1 MSSETP
7 AAPSGQTSPTPGA
20 FSTLALAPAVL
31 DNLQQLGYLQMTPI
45 QAASLPLALQ
55 GKDLIAQA
63 STGSGKTAAFGLPLI
78 AQINPRWFAIQGLVL
93 CPTRELADQVAT
105 EIRRLARAQD
115 NFKVV
120 TVYGGVP
127 SRNQIASLEN
137 GAHVVVGTPGRVTDL
152 MGRGVL
158 DIGQLKVL
166 VLDEA
171 DRMLDMGFLPD
182 METVARQCPADRQ
195 TLLFSATYPDGI
207 AKLAQRFMRQPEMV
221 KVASQHG
228 AQKIVQRWYEVD
240 AGDKASAVGRLL
252 AHFRPESTLVFCNTK
267 QQCRAVATA
276 LQAQGFSALALYG
289 ELEQRERDEVLVQF
303 ANRSASV
310 LVATDVAARGLDI
323 ADLPAVVNADVTPD
337 PEIHIHRIGRTGRGE
352 ADGLVLNLV
361 SMDEMGNVGRIEQLQ
376 GRASQFFPVAELT
389 PAPGGDLVPPM
400 CTIQITG
407 GRKEKIRA
415 GDVMGAMCA
424 DFGYAREQIGKIS
437 VNEFSTYVAVDR
449 AIASQAC
456 AKLNA
461 GRVKGKSVKA
471 RLL

>member
-1 MSSETP
+1 MSSD
-7 AAPSGQTSPTPGA
+7 TSSAQPDVASGA
-20 FSTLALAPAVL
+20 FSSLPLSPAAL

-45 QAASLPLALQ
+45 QAASLPLALL

-63 STGSGKTAAFGLPLI
+63 STGSGKTAAFGLPLVTV
-78 AQINPRWFAIQGLVL
+78 INPRWFAIQGLVL

-137 GAHVVVGTPGRVTDL
+137 GAHVVVGTPGRVMDL
-152 MGRGVL
+152 MERGAL
-158 DIGQLKVL
+158 DISQLKLL

-171 DRMLDMGFLPD
+171 DRMLDMGFLAD
-182 METVARQCPADRQ
+182 IETVVRQCPPERQ

-207 AKLAQRFMRQPEMV
+207 AKLAQRFMRKPEMI

-228 AQKIVQRWYEVD
+228 AQKIAQRWYEVE
-240 AGDKASAVGRLL
+240 AGDKSNAVGRLL

-267 QQCRAVATA
+267 QQCRTVVTA
-276 LQAQGFSALALYG
+276 LQAQGFSALALFG

-323 ADLPAVVNADVTPD
+323 ADLPAVINVDVTPD
-337 PEIHIHRIGRTGRGE
+337 PEVHVHRIGRTGRGD
-352 ADGLVLNLV
+352 AQGLVLNLV
-361 SMDEMGNVGRIEQLQ
+361 SMDEMGSVGRIEQMQ
-376 GRASQFFPVAELT
+376 GRASQFFPLSELT

-400 CTIQITG
+400 CTIQIQG

-424 DFGYAREQIGKIS
+424 DFGYARDQIGKIS

-461 GRVKGKSVKA
+461 GKVKGKSVKA

>member
-1 MSSETP
+1 MNTSSG
-7 AAPSGQTSPTPGA
+7 AAKATDPTA
-20 FSTLALAPAVL
+20 FSALTLSAEMLA
-31 DNLQQLGYLQMTPI
+31 NLQQLGYAQMTPI
-45 QAASLPLALQ
+45 QAASLPLTLQ

-63 STGSGKTAAFGLPLI
+63 STGSGKTAAFGLPMVERL
-78 AQINPRWFAIQGLVL
+78 NPRWFAVQGLVL

-115 NFKVV
+115 NIKVV

-137 GAHVVVGTPGRVTDL
+137 GAHIVVGTPGRVMDL
-152 MGRGVL
+152 MERGKL
-158 DIGQLKVL
+158 DIGHLKTL

-171 DRMLDMGFLPD
+171 DRMLDMGFLGD
-182 METVARQCPADRQ
+182 IETVVRQCPAERQ
-195 TLLFSATYPDGI
+195 TLLFSATYPEGI
-207 AKLAQRFMRQPEMV
+207 AGLAQRFMRDPQTV
-221 KVASQHG
+221 KVAAQHSAG
-228 AQKIVQRWYEVD
+228 KIAQRWYEVEAREKVD
-240 AGDKASAVGRLL
+240 VVARLL
-252 AHFRPESTLVFCNTK
+252 AHFRPESTIAFCNTK
-267 QQCRAVATA
+267 QQCRDVVAA
-276 LQAQGFSALALYG
+276 LQAQGFSALALFG

-303 ANRSASV
+303 ANKSCSV

-323 ADLPAVVNADVTPD
+323 ADLSAVINVDVTPD
-337 PEIHIHRIGRTGRGE
+337 PEVHIHRIGRTGRGDAE
-352 ADGLVLNLV
+352 GLALNLV
-361 SMDEMGNVGRIEQLQ
+361 SMDEMGSVGKIEQLQ
-376 GRASQFFPVAELT
+376 GRASEFHPLAELT
-389 PAPGGDLVPPM
+389 PTAGGELLPPM
-400 CTIQITG
+400 MTIQIIG

-437 VNEFSTYVAVDR
+437 VNDFSTYVAVDR
-449 AIASQAC
+449 RIASAAC

>member
-1 MSSETP
+1 MNAPTP
-7 AAPSGQTSPTPGA
+7 ASAPAP
-20 FSTLALAPAVL
+20 FSSLALHAATL

-63 STGSGKTAAFGLPLI
+63 STGSGKTAAFALPMI
-78 AQINPRWFAIQGLVL
+78 DRINPRWFGVQALVL

-105 EIRRLARAQD
+105 EVRRLARAVD

-137 GAHVVVGTPGRVTDL
+137 GAHVVVGTPGRVMDL
-152 MGRGVL
+152 MERGAL
-158 DIGQLKVL
+158 DIGQLQVL

-171 DRMLDMGFLPD
+171 DRMLDMGFLAD
-182 METVARQCPADRQ
+182 IETVVRQCPPERQ

-207 AKLAQRFMRQPEMV
+207 AKLAQRFMRTPQMV
-221 KVASQHG
+221 KVQAQHSAG
-228 AQKIVQRWYEVD
+228 KIAQRWYEVQ
-240 AGDKASAVGRLL
+240 ASDKAAAVGRLL

-267 QQCRAVATA
+267 QQCREVAAA
-276 LQAQGFSALALYG
+276 LQAQGFSALALFG

-323 ADLPAVVNADVTPD
+323 ADLPAVINVDVTPD
-337 PEIHIHRIGRTGRGE
+337 PEVHVHRIGRTGRGD
-352 ADGLVLNLV
+352 AQGLVLNLV
-361 SMDEMGNVGRIEQLQ
+361 SMDEMGSVGRIEQLQ
-376 GRASQFFPVAELT
+376 GRSSQFFPVAELT

-400 CTIQITG
+400 CTIQIQG

-461 GRVKGKSVKA
+461 GRVKGKTVKA